1 MVVYNSEPNTHMYM
15 VLKFGNPKK
24 KPKMDGGKYIKKK
37 TRSSEPATG
46 TDFETVRHAY
56 K

>member
-1 MVVYNSEPNTHMYM
+1 LGT
-15 VLKFGNPKK
+15 PKK
-24 KPKMDGGKYIKKK
+24 FQKWMVANTLKK

-56 K
+56 KYIYI